1 MLTRDISKPEQVS
14 NAKTNPE
21 INETLEGLPKKL
33 EKEQVGGEHELIKRR
48 LYAHYKAFFIECSI
62 GKMVQ
67 GP

>member
-1 MLTRDISKPEQVS
+1 MVTGGISKPEQVFS
-14 NAKTNPE
+14 AKTNPK

-33 EKEQVGGEHELIKRR
+33 EKEQVGGEYELIKRR